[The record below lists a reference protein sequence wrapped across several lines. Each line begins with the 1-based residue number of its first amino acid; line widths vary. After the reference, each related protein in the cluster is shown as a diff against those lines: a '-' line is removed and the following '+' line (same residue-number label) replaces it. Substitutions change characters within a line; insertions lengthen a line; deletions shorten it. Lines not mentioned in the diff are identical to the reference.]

1 MIDEGIASE
10 LGAEYGLRAEN
21 QMKVKPI
28 AYGMKPQAS
37 ELQASGY
44 SFIRPFG

>member
-10 LGAEYGLRAEN
+10 PGAEHALRMEN
-21 QMKVKPI
+21 QMKVKHI

-37 ELQASGY
+37 DTGY
-44 SFIRPFG
+44 SFIRPFE